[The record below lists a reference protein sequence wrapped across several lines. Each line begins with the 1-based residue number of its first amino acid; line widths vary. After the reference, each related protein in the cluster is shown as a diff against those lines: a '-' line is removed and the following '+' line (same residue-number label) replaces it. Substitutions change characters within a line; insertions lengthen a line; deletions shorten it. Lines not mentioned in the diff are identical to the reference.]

1 VADLKFLQ
9 DYVGE
14 VFGGELNHRDFDTL
28 GSWSGYKTGG
38 ILKPSIQENQDN
50 QKTSIIILD
59 ADQDFQQRRE
69 EVLHDFDK
77 FGVPIELFLFPNN
90 QAPGSLEDI
99 LSAIGVDQAV
109 FNCFY
114 AYEGCIAGRH
124 LPVKKSRIFAYLDA
138 MLPPGQKR
146 DDKND
151 QIQEKNRNYRR
162 ADIWDLHHPY
172 LSPLRDFFSQMS
184 FN

>member
-1 VADLKFLQ
+1 
-9 DYVGE
+9 
-14 VFGGELNHRDFDTL
+14 
-28 GSWSGYKTGG
+28 
-38 ILKPSIQENQDN
+38 
-50 QKTSIIILD
+50 LD

-69 EVLHDFDK
+69 EVLHDFAE

-114 AYEGCIAGRH
+114 AYEGCITGRN

-138 MLPPGQKR
+138 MLPPGQKKG
-146 DDKND
+146 DKND

-172 LSPLRDFFSQMS
+172 LSPLRNFFSQRS